1 MKIRAANI
9 TDKPAW
15 LALRR
20 RLRPAL
26 RDQQHQRDWLEMMEQ
41 RGQRAT
47 LLCVDEHGAS
57 LGMIEVSRR
66 TQMEE
71 LGSGPVAYVDALHV
85 EPGRDREATA
95 QGLVDAAADWAE
107 IRGCRVLAAD
117 TSLDNQWEQK
127 LHLELGFEEVAR
139 KVIYRRALCVP
150 ATVYPAVHSAPA
162 PVSLPMPDAQ
172 AEQMQEGIDAQA
184 EQIQEGIDADGRDR
198 HWPSVLRGGIIVL
211 GILSFYFTDVFSGSL
226 LVGVLLPA
234 VDVLF
239 IVYLL
244 MLFVA
249 MRYRSKTG
257 AGERQID
264 LYRVSDDRE

>member
-26 RDQQHQRDWLEMMEQ
+26 TDQQHERDWHQMMEQ

-47 LLCVDEHGAS
+47 LLCVDGHGAS

-66 TQMEE
+66 IQMEE

-85 EPGRDREATA
+85 EPGQEREPAA
-95 QGLVDAAADWAE
+95 QALVDAAADWAQA
-107 IRGCRVLAAD
+107 RGCRVLAAD

-127 LHLELGFEEVAR
+127 LHLALGFEEVAR
-139 KVIYRRALCVP
+139 KVIYRRALAVP
-150 ATVYPAVHSAPA
+150 ATVYAAVPLTPAPA
-162 PVSLPMPDAQ
+162 SLPMSDAQ
-172 AEQMQEGIDAQA
+172 AAQME
-184 EQIQEGIDADGRDR
+184 ESIDADDLSRR
-198 HWPSVLRGGIIVL
+198 WPSLVHGVVIVL
-211 GILSFYFTDVFSGSL
+211 GILSFYFTDVFSGGL
-226 LVGVLLPA
+226 FVGVLLPA

-239 IVYLL
+239 VIYLL
-244 MLFVA
+244 MLFVS
-249 MRYRSKTG
+249 MKYRSKTG
-257 AGERQID
+257 VGGRQID
-264 LYRVSDDRE
+264 LYQVSNDRE

>member
-26 RDQQHQRDWLEMMEQ
+26 RDQQHERDWLQMMEQ

-66 TQMEE
+66 AQMEE
-71 LGSGPVAYVDALHV
+71 LASGPVAYVDALHV
-85 EPGRDREATA
+85 EPGQEREAAA

-107 IRGCRVLAAD
+107 MRGCRVLAAD

-139 KVIYRRALCVP
+139 KVIYRRALSVP
-150 ATVYPAVHSAPA
+150 ATVYPVVPLTPA
-162 PVSLPMPDAQ
+162 PVSLPISNAQADAQ
-172 AEQMQEGIDAQA
+172 AEQME
-184 EQIQEGIDADGRDR
+184 EGIDADPLAPRR
-198 HWPSVLRGGIIVL
+198 PLALRGAIIVL

-226 LVGVLLPA
+226 FVGVLLPV

-239 IVYLL
+239 VIYLL
-244 MLFVA
+244 MLFVS
-249 MRYRSKTG
+249 MKYRSKTG
-257 AGERQID
+257 ADERHID
-264 LYRVSDDRE
+264 LSRVSNDRE

>member
-184 EQIQEGIDADGRDR
+184 AQIQEGIDADGRDR

>member
-71 LGSGPVAYVDALHV
+71 LGSGPVAYIDALHV
-85 EPGRDREATA
+85 EPGQEREATA

-107 IRGCRVLAAD
+107 MRGCRVLAAD

-150 ATVYPAVHSAPA
+150 ATVYPAVLSTPA

-172 AEQMQEGIDAQA
+172 AEQMQEGIDA
-184 EQIQEGIDADGRDR
+184 DGRDR
-198 HWPSVLRGGIIVL
+198 HWPSALRGGIIVL

-264 LYRVSDDRE
+264 LYRVSNDRE